1 MENCKYCKKIKP
13 STLTNKNN
21 LEELSI
27 KIEGTV
33 LKIHYEA
40 FWDVR
45 DEFHDEIEINYCP
58 MCGRK
63 LN

>member
-1 MENCKYCKKIKP
+1 MENCNYCKKNKP
-13 STLTNKNN
+13 STLTNENN

-58 MCGRK
+58 MCGKK